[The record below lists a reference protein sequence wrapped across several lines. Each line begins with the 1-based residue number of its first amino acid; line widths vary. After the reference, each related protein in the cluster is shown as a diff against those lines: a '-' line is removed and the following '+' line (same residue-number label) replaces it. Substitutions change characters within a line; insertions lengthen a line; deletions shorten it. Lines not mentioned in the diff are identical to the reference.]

1 MVSETN
7 EPQASLSAE
16 PRPLLA
22 DVAPAPPAIQE
33 LADACVRFVERAVG
47 VKLDYT
53 AETLPLLD
61 HYLASARD
69 AALARPETVAVIV
82 QTAGAYFG
90 EVIRR
95 RHASFWRTENV
106 DPADYR
112 IELEQV
118 YLAVT
123 PAELARQALLGSEL
137 EDDAMLELED
147 DDRDAVAERLA
158 ELPEVTE
165 QEFYA
170 PSTRLEVLDI
180 AVEAIQARR
189 LAADEPERH
198 FGPEDYDPS

>member
-1 MVSETN
+1 MLV
-7 EPQASLSAE
+7 
-16 PRPLLA
+16 

-61 HYLASARD
+61 HYLASARG
-69 AALARPETVAVIV
+69 AALERPETIAVIV

-106 DPADYR
+106 DPSDYR

-123 PAELARQALLGSEL
+123 PAELARQALLGGEL
-137 EDDAMLELED
+137 EEDAMLELED
-147 DDRDAVAERLA
+147 DDREAVAARLA

-189 LAADEPERH
+189 LADDEPERH